1 MGICTSCE
9 AVAAAVTTVATA
21 KVIFTD
27 GELREYDRSVRVS
40 HVLQKDP
47 TCFVCDADVMEI
59 DGFVS
64 AVGGGEE
71 LRPGNLYFLLPRT
84 MLKHR
89 LHAEDLAALAVR
101 ASSAL
106 MKAAPAGERIRR
118 GATVSPLVFNVGSG
132 EGTAAGGE
140 VRAADEEEGK
150 KPNKKRRGIGRKFAA
165 ELSAIPE

>member
-9 AVAAAVTTVATA
+9 AATAAATPAATA
-21 KVIFTD
+21 KVILPD
-27 GELREYDRSVRVS
+27 GELREYNRPVRVS

-64 AVGGGEE
+64 AVGADEE
-71 LRPGNLYFLLPRT
+71 LWPGNLYFLLPRT

-101 ASSAL
+101 GSAAL
-106 MKAAPAGERIRR
+106 MNSVPAKERIRQ
-118 GATVSPLVFNVGSG
+118 GTAMSPLVFDVGSG
-132 EGTAAGGE
+132 EGAAVGGE
-140 VRAADEEEGK
+140 VPAAKEERRKPDK
-150 KPNKKRRGIGRKFAA
+150 KGRGIGRKFTP
-165 ELSAIPE
+165 ELSAISE